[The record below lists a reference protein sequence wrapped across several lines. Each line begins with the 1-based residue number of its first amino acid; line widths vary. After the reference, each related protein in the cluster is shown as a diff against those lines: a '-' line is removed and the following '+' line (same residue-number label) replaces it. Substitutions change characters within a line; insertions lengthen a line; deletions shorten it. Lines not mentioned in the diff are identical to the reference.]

1 MSSLYQ
7 VRRGIRELLTE
18 GGLWAEDEVII
29 KRRTDIWNDV
39 AVACAASARGQCLV
53 VGVAKGRR
61 MGTSGR
67 RGVKTIRLEVTIP
80 ITLMELPTI
89 APEQAEEGE
98 PDEDDRWEATVMRLD
113 GDPLGRSPL
122 HFQLDLEEF
131 EDVEDE
137 EYVIRQTIFKTTL
150 LITPGA

>member
-1 MSSLYQ
+1 MSNLYKL
-7 VRRGIRELLTE
+7 RRDIRDLLVE
-18 GGLWAEDEVII
+18 DCLWDREEILI

-61 MGTSGR
+61 VGTSGR

-80 ITLMELPTI
+80 LTLMELPNT

-98 PDEDDRWEATVMRLD
+98 PDEDDRWEATMTRLD

-122 HFQLDLEEF
+122 HFQLDLEDF

-150 LITPGA
+150 LL